1 VDSASL
7 SGGWLRHVSEQ
18 DCCCN
23 EILASPMKGRR
34 GFNLDIFHDAT
45 MDVAF
50 LGACSLVMRSTRRF
64 PLENLP
70 KLL

>member
-1 VDSASL
+1 V
-7 SGGWLRHVSEQ
+7 
-18 DCCCN
+18 
-23 EILASPMKGRR
+23 KGRR

-45 MDVAF
+45 MDVTC
-50 LGACSLVMRSTRRF
+50 LGACSLVRGSTCRF